1 MHSPLPPSHRPTPP
15 QPAPQ
20 RAREP
25 ALFPRARALLLALG
39 LLAPLAAAAQGVG
52 TVDKLVGQAEYRSP
66 GGASQPLRE
75 GQSVQVGASIVTQA
89 HSEVHLDM
97 ADGGVLAVRPL
108 THFTVQQY
116 NADKGPSARMELS
129 LLQGALRSITGW
141 IGKFNAPGYRI
152 ATPTATVGIRG
163 TDHEVTVLLAPDGD
177 DGAGTYDSV
186 LEGATVLRSH
196 AGEELGLQAGEDGF
210 VDAAQPAPRRLGQ
223 RPGFFL
229 RRQLRLEER
238 LEERRAIVL
247 QRLVDALQQHPEK
260 ARDLR
265 ERLQKL
271 SPAQREALKRHLRRQ
286 QPARTRGD

>member
-1 MHSPLPPSHRPTPP
+1 MRPSVHAASRLR
-15 QPAPQ
+15 Q
-20 RAREP
+20 
-25 ALFPRARALLLALG
+25 ARAALLALG
-39 LLAPLAAAAQGVG
+39 LLLACGAFAQSVG
-52 TVDKLVGQAEYRSP
+52 TVEKLMGQAEYRTP
-66 GGASQPLRE
+66 DGASQALRE
-75 GQSVQVGASIVTQA
+75 GQTVQVGSSIHTQA

-163 TDHEVTVLLAPDGD
+163 TDHEVTVLLAADGD
-177 DGAGTYDSV
+177 DAVGTYDSV
-186 LEGATVLRSH
+186 HEGATVLRNH
-196 AGEELGLQAGEDGF
+196 AGEELPLQAGEDGF
-210 VDAAQPAPRRLGQ
+210 VDAAQPAPRRLGK

-247 QRLVDALQQHPEK
+247 QRLIDALQQHPEK
-260 ARDLR
+260 VQKLR
-265 ERLQKL
+265 ERMQQL
-271 SPAQREALKRHLRRQ
+271 SPAQREALKQHLRRKP
-286 QPARTRGD
+286 PARPRNN